1 MTGQTRPMA
10 DVDELARR
18 TTTLIAGLARK
29 GLSLATGVVVVV
41 LVICGL
47 SYLTGL
53 AALEGS
59 ARSAWAVVGLV
70 MLVVAVG
77 APLLARWRLGAVTKR
92 TGELM
97 TEIRSLIT
105 RDADAQRVVIETVA
119 REEAQPQDVRDL
131 RPVVYDSRQ
140 FNRLRQVTVKAGDV
154 GRLPVVLRSLVTL
167 PYLLGIALLGVVV
180 FGLLG
185 FLFTIA
191 WIV

>member
-10 DVDELARR
+10 DVDDLARR

-29 GLSLATGVVVVV
+29 GLRLATGVVVVV

-59 ARSAWAVVGLV
+59 ARSAWAIVGLA

-77 APLLARWRLGAVTKR
+77 APLLARWRLGAVTRR
-92 TGELM
+92 TSELM
-97 TEIRSLIT
+97 SEIRSLIT

-119 REEAQPQDVRDL
+119 YEEAQPQDVRDL

-167 PYLLGIALLGVVV
+167 PYLLGIALLGIVV
-180 FGLLG
+180 FALLG

>member
-10 DVDELARR
+10 DVDDLARR

-59 ARSAWAVVGLV
+59 ARSAWAIVGLA

-77 APLLARWRLGAVTKR
+77 APLLARWRLGAVTRR
-92 TGELM
+92 TSELM
-97 TEIRSLIT
+97 SEIRSLIT

-119 REEAQPQDVRDL
+119 YEEAQPQDVRDL

-167 PYLLGIALLGVVV
+167 PYLLGIALLGIVV

>member
-10 DVDELARR
+10 DVDDLARR

-59 ARSAWAVVGLV
+59 ARSAWAIVGLA

-92 TGELM
+92 TSELM
-97 TEIRSLIT
+97 SEIRSLIT

-119 REEAQPQDVRDL
+119 YEEAQPQDVRDL

-167 PYLLGIALLGVVV
+167 PYLLGIALLGIVV

>member
-1 MTGQTRPMA
+1 MA
-10 DVDELARR
+10 DADELARR
-18 TTTLIAGLARK
+18 TTTLVAGLARK
-29 GLSLATGVVVVV
+29 GVSLATGVVAVVFV
-41 LVICGL
+41 VGAL

-59 ARSAWAVVGLV
+59 ARSAWTVVGLAL
-70 MLVVAVG
+70 LVVAVG
-77 APLLARWRLGAVTKR
+77 APLLARWRLASISRR

-97 TEIRSLIT
+97 AEIRSLVS

-119 REEAQPQDVRDL
+119 YEEAQPQGVRDL
-131 RPVVYDSRQ
+131 RPVIYDSRQ
-140 FNRLRQVTVKAGDV
+140 FDRLRQVTVKAGDV
-154 GRLPVVLRSLVTL
+154 GRLPVVLRSLATL

-180 FGLLG
+180 FGMLG

>member
-29 GLSLATGVVVVV
+29 GVGLATGVVVVV

-59 ARSAWAVVGLV
+59 ARSAWAVVGLL

>member
-1 MTGQTRPMA
+1 MA

>member
-1 MTGQTRPMA
+1 MA

-18 TTTLIAGLARK
+18 TTTLVAGLARK
-29 GLSLATGVVVVV
+29 GVSLATGVVVVV
-41 LVICGL
+41 LVVCGL

-59 ARSAWAVVGLV
+59 ARSAWAVVGLA

-77 APLLARWRLGAVTKR
+77 APLLARWRLSSVTRR
-92 TGELM
+92 TGELVG
-97 TEIRSLIT
+97 EIRSLIT

-119 REEAQPQDVRDL
+119 HDEGQAQDVRDL

-140 FNRLRQVTVKAGDV
+140 FSRLRQVTVKAGDV

-167 PYLLGIALLGVVV
+167 PYLLSIALVGVLV
-180 FGLLG
+180 FGILG
-185 FLFTIA
+185 FLFLIA